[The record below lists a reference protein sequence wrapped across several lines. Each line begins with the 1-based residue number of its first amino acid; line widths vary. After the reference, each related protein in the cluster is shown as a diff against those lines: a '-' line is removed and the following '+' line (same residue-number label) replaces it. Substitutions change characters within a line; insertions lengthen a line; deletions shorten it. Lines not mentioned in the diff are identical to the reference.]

1 MEKTMLGVAE
11 HGSCGQWVHWK
22 KQVVAEEIEFSS
34 RDPGVVLGSERK
46 TDQYTG
52 EQTEG
57 AGGEQ
62 HEREQ

>member
-1 MEKTMLGVAE
+1 M
-11 HGSCGQWVHWK
+11 HWK

-57 AGGEQ
+57 AGGE
-62 HEREQ
+62 